1 MHFCSS
7 EFEEKLP
14 ELVEKIKGKDTVVFH
29 CAKSQVSLCN
39 LCITSTYISPRY
51 KYTVFAICHCISV
64 VVGSNLTCIVKVLDR
79 LEAPLVQEC

>member
-29 CAKSQVSLCN
+29 CAKSQVSLC
-39 LCITSTYISPRY
+39 ISATQISSIY
-51 KYTVFAICHCISV
+51 KY
-64 VVGSNLTCIVKVLDR
+64 VLY
-79 LEAPLVQEC
+79 LLYVIALVWLAVILYV

>member
-29 CAKSQVSLCN
+29 CAKSQVSLC
-39 LCITSTYISPRY
+39 ISTQISSRY
-51 KYTVFAICHCISV
+51 KYVLCLLYHCNG
-64 VVGSNLTCIVKVLDR
+64 VVGSNLICSVKVLDR
-79 LEAPLVQEC
+79 LEVPHVQEC

>member
-29 CAKSQVSLCN
+29 CAKSQVSLCIFAS
-39 LCITSTYISPRY
+39 LLKSHPVISTSYVCYIIAM
-51 KYTVFAICHCISV
+51 V
-64 VVGSNLTCIVKVLDR
+64 
-79 LEAPLVQEC
+79 